1 MSLQSS
7 DLVINGLSGDRFTF
21 WTARFRIAGIVVVV
35 NANNGSSGNSV
46 DLAEFSGR
54 FARSDMDRNDGRL
67 HGFLYWQRCV
77 VKDFVHVDVGSTA
90 SVPRNGHVFWYL
102 KFENPI
108 KSNLLKK
115 SRENKVSQ
123 ICTSFCR

>member
-1 MSLQSS
+1 MVKALKFPGGLTHKGQRGQRAPVGPRVPLRSIMSLQSS

-54 FARSDMDRNDGRL
+54 FARSYVDRD
-67 HGFLYWQRCV
+67 
-77 VKDFVHVDVGSTA
+77 D
-90 SVPRNGHVFWYL
+90 
-102 KFENPI
+102 
-108 KSNLLKK
+108 
-115 SRENKVSQ
+115 
-123 ICTSFCR
+123 